1 MANSGQMKRR
11 EFTNLLGL
19 GLLASSLPVAI
30 AACQSDSA
38 PEAEG
43 VGSEFTTI
51 GSMADLV
58 AQGSLTGAVKGKDLV
73 VVRDTNIPD
82 AVLAVSP
89 VCTHAGC
96 TVDWDRAQEL
106 FVCPCHGGRFN
117 PDGTVSAGPPPK
129 PLTTF
134 EAKIEGDQVMVR
146 V

>member
-1 MANSGQMKRR
+1 MKRR

-19 GLLASSLPVAI
+19 GLLAGSLPVAI
-30 AACQSDSA
+30 AACQSDSTS
-38 PEAEG
+38 EAEG
-43 VGSEFTTI
+43 NSEFTTL

-58 AQGSLTGAVKGKDLV
+58 AQGSLTGTAKGQDLV
-73 VVRDTNIPD
+73 VVRDSSISD

-89 VCTHAGC
+89 ICTHAGC

-117 PDGTVSAGPPPK
+117 PDGTVSGGPPPK

-134 EAKIEGDQVMVR
+134 EAKIEGDQVLVK

>member
-1 MANSGQMKRR
+1 MKRR
-11 EFTNLLGL
+11 DFTNLLGL
-19 GLLASSLPVAI
+19 GLLAGSLPVAI
-30 AACQSDSA
+30 AACRSNT

-43 VGSEFTTI
+43 GGSGEFTTL

-58 AQGSLTGAVKGKDLV
+58 AQGSLTGTVNGQDLV
-73 VVRDTNIPD
+73 VVRDSSLPD

-89 VCTHAGC
+89 VCSHAGC

-106 FVCPCHGGRFN
+106 FICPCHGGRFN
-117 PDGTVSAGPPPK
+117 PDGTVSGGPPPN

-134 EAKIEGDQVMVR
+134 EAKIEGNQVLVR

>member
-1 MANSGQMKRR
+1 MKRR
-11 EFTNLLGL
+11 DFTNLLGL

-38 PEAEG
+38 SDAEG
-43 VGSEFTTI
+43 NGEFTTL
-51 GSMADLV
+51 GSMAELV
-58 AQGSLTGAVKGKDLV
+58 AQGSVTGVVRGKDLV
-73 VVRDTNIPD
+73 VVRDSSLPD

-89 VCTHAGC
+89 ICTHAGC

-106 FVCPCHGGRFN
+106 FICPCHGGRFN
-117 PDGTVSAGPPPK
+117 PDGTVNAGPPPK

-134 EAKIEGDQVMVR
+134 EAKIEGDQIMVR

>member
-1 MANSGQMKRR
+1 MKRR
-11 EFTNLLGL
+11 DFTNLLGL

-43 VGSEFTTI
+43 QDSGEFTTV
-51 GSMADLV
+51 GSLADLV
-58 AQGSLTGAVKGKDLV
+58 AQGSISGTVNGQDLV
-73 VVRDTNIPD
+73 VVRDASNPD

-89 VCTHAGC
+89 ICTHAGC
-96 TVDWDRAQEL
+96 TVDWDRAEEL
-106 FVCPCHGGRFN
+106 FICPCHGGRYG
-117 PDGTVSAGPPPK
+117 PDGTVAGGPPPK

-134 EAKIEGDQVMVR
+134 AAKVEGDQVMVQ

>member
-1 MANSGQMKRR
+1 MKRR

-38 PEAEG
+38 SDAEG
-43 VGSEFTTI
+43 GAEGGGNGEFTTL
-51 GSMADLV
+51 GSLADLV
-58 AQGSLTGAVKGKDLV
+58 AQGSLTGTVEGKDLV
-73 VVRDTNIPD
+73 VVRDSSLPE

-89 VCTHAGC
+89 ICTHAGC

-117 PDGTVSAGPPPK
+117 PDGTVSGGPPPQ

-134 EAKIEGDQVMVR
+134 AAKIEGDQVMVK

>member
-1 MANSGQMKRR
+1 MKRR

-19 GLLASSLPVAI
+19 GLLAGSLPVAI
-30 AACQSDSA
+30 AACQADSMS
-38 PEAEG
+38 EAEG
-43 VGSEFTTI
+43 NGEFTTL

-58 AQGSLTGAVKGKDLV
+58 AQGSLTGAVKGKELV
-73 VVRDTNIPD
+73 VVRDSSIQD

-106 FVCPCHGGRFN
+106 FICPCHGGRFN
-117 PDGTVSAGPPPK
+117 PDGTVSGGPPPK

-134 EAKIEGDQVMVR
+134 EAKIEGDQVLVK